1 MTTDTNDKEIETLN
15 LYIEQQQSKIGN
27 LMSTIVILETKV
39 AYLENEMSK
48 IDKKHQE
55 EIEKLNSINRGY
67 RDQILSL
74 SSRPILSKK
83 GSNKGTSTK
92 TITGFDI
99 KGEYESKKGKRKGIR
114 QSADTTGEKST
125 TILSEKIVQDRLVP
139 VRKALSRDSSLT
151 NSRIKPVIPV
161 IEEKP
166 IPPPP
171 VRTGLSKGSKT
182 KRN

>member
-1 MTTDTNDKEIETLN
+1 MTTDTNDKEVETLN

-55 EIEKLNSINRGY
+55 EIEKLNNINRGY

-74 SSRPILSKK
+74 SSRPVLSKK
-83 GSNKGTSTK
+83 GSNKGTSTV
-92 TITGFDI
+92 TTTGFDI
-99 KGEYESKKGKRKGIR
+99 KGEYEAKIGKRRRVGENV
-114 QSADTTGEKST
+114 DTGQKN
-125 TILSEKIVQDRLVP
+125 TIVIAEKIIEDRKVP
-139 VRKALSRDSSLT
+139 VRKALSLDSKLT
-151 NSRIKPVIPV
+151 NSRIKPVV
-161 IEEKP
+161 EQKETL
-166 IPPPP
+166 PPP
-171 VRTGLSKGSKT
+171 VRTGLSKGSKI